1 MSNSR
6 PTSPHR
12 IRFNFWLNMD
22 KDEEE
27 KIADQI
33 EILKNQRQFTAT
45 IRDGIQLI
53 MSLRNGNLDVL
64 FDLFPWIQPE
74 MIKQFQAMGIVSSH
88 VNQETISDL
97 PEKEALNG
105 SDQSS
110 HSNSSL
116 VQEQQK
122 IEQLRADQE
131 AYERDLER
139 WAREREKQIAAQ
151 WEHIEREKERL
162 AAEREKSQSA
172 IEKRL
177 EKLEQLLIQQGN
189 QPIERPSAGRGGDPK
204 RPGGPQSLG
213 NNNLPPPVF
222 DDDED
227 ADLLEVKES
236 EGGQSDASMNFIRS
250 VQRLMEL

>member
-1 MSNSR
+1 MAR
-6 PTSPHR
+6 R
-12 IRFNFWLNMD
+12 MFRFWLD
-22 KDEEE
+22 DSKSTEES
-27 KIADQI
+27 IAEQI
-33 EILKNQRQFTAT
+33 ETLKDQRQFTGT
-45 IRDGIQLI
+45 IRDGIQLVTN
-53 MSLRNGNLDVL
+53 LRDGNLDVL
-64 FDLFPWIQPE
+64 FDLFPWVRLEMMEYFKSIGLIAPEIPVEIDQPGE
-74 MIKQFQAMGIVSSH
+74 RKPNLSDSETKSIPKVS
-88 VNQETISDL
+88 D
-97 PEKEALNG
+97 ALRR
-105 SDQSS
+105 
-110 HSNSSL
+110 
-116 VQEQQK
+116 EQQQ
-122 IEQLRADQE
+122 IEQLRAEQE

-139 WAREREKQIAAQ
+139 WAQEREKQIAAQ

-236 EGGQSDASMNFIRS
+236 EGGTSDASMNFIRS